1 MGDASGYRLPSA
13 PTELDYNFLEH
24 FRRFLVQPPGAVYV
38 TVNDTIQLRVWSPDA
53 ASTVNVSI
61 RLLLPADQIIPIFG
75 TVTVQTVGSV
85 PKIVSIPGAEGFLL
99 SATIETPGAAQGQCY
114 VTLELVRG
122 LGTNDQTFGQL
133 LIAGYPGASYRLGYP
148 QSVPQSPVG
157 GAGHVHTIGG
167 FSEPPGAEAAQQ
179 VPAGVEWI
187 LRSFRVVFTTSAV
200 VANRVPSLA
209 IFNPA
214 MGLLAVV
221 PDPTPVLAVTTV
233 SLTWGDGIVNA
244 TGGGTHAM
252 GFLADYRVQPGWIVT
267 TQTAAFDPGDQY
279 TGVFLTVEEFIS
291 A

>member
-1 MGDASGYRLPSA
+1 MSDASGYRLPSA

-85 PKIVSIPGAEGFLL
+85 PNVLSIPGAEGFLL

-133 LIAGYPGASYRLGYP
+133 LIAGYPGASFRLGYP
-148 QSVPQSPVG
+148 QSVPSSPTTG
-157 GAGHVHTIGG
+157 RGAIRSLT
-167 FSEPPGAEAAQQ
+167 PANP
-179 VPAGVEWI
+179 PAGVDFTVLVPVGVQWI
-187 LRSFRVVFTTSAV
+187 LRSAAMQFAASAV
-200 VANRVPSLA
+200 VGNRTPALA
-209 IFNPA
+209 IADPA
-214 MGLLAVV
+214 NVTVASV
-221 PDPTPVLAVTTV
+221 PDPTLIVATTV
-233 SLTWGDGIVNA
+233 ETLTWAPGVNSASPA
-244 TGGGTHAM
+244 TLHSM
-252 GFLADYRVQPGWIVT
+252 GFVAECRLLPGWRIKT
-267 TQTAAFDPGDQY
+267 STLNIDGADRYSNIAFMI
-279 TGVFLTVEEFIS
+279 EEFIS